1 MDDATKATEK
11 VTKTVVVKKCLMK
24 MLRPDL
30 LPYQR
35 QRLLDTIDQYTRL
48 VSRMMRRASL
58 LFLYVVVRR
67 HEDGLKP
74 PNFDDTTTYNDA
86 YWKGWLRIGLDEF
99 GQTMPVAVGVTGG
112 VHAQQLRRYFDE
124 VSAWLGTS
132 LGAEIPEDF
141 DRVLGHAA
149 ITFKTI
155 IRNGQEVHFMDK
167 LKRLC
172 KAVAP
177 GDGISGYDVLTA
189 LRNNEVPDD
198 WPEDLKQFI
207 AEARGKI
214 GLIPTTV
221 LYENT
226 DVGIVER
233 FEAAW
238 WMQLKFAGLEKRKNM
253 LAPVCKVS
261 RMHVRL
267 DATSLF
273 LLTWKC
279 LEPEEVTLL
288 KWPTKVSHPDAKDRA
303 AAKEVYTASKIA
315 HEKYRDELK
324 KYKVANP
331 SYFTL
336 GKTKPNDPETVLNN
350 EHPVPKRIKR
360 TQDMT
365 DDEVWKAVRQAREQ
379 QRDAVIAVR
388 AEIRATQEFKDATA
402 AYAEYTET
410 VHKFATALFLP
421 FNDKDSEKGWEA
433 AASVV
438 TDGVSICIM
447 YEKVTEEVPQPKPL
461 KKRRAKATTGGTE
474 LPPCDDYDPYAP
486 TATATELIGGL
497 DPGRKDIAK
506 TACIDNDGGK
516 HVWGLSRGKYYADGG
531 ILVAN
536 RQQVHRMKVMR
547 PHFLALQVNDT
558 AALRVTTSAELR
570 SYLEWNAGAEATWW
584 EVAFRRAES
593 RAKMQRYIG
602 KRKVLDRFF
611 SALRKDLK
619 SLCRPGQSPVIAY
632 GSAIL
637 SMASTGRGEAAV
649 PTGAAF
655 KACQR
660 AFGSQAVHIEWEYKT
675 TKVSWET
682 RGPKEMAYKRYD
694 PVTGKEHL
702 HHTAAKRP
710 PLVVAGELEAFRAA
724 KQRMADKAKR
734 RRGGSVAVPHVY
746 AACRKRQRLALTR
759 NPEEAPHYTE
769 CRELRFCPE
778 TRLFRGRDAG
788 SALAIAGLHR
798 LKLMGLG
805 RPTAFRCIRAEAPAP
820 A

>member
-1 MDDATKATEK
+1 MEK

-24 MLRPDL
+24 ALRPDL
-30 LPYQR
+30 LPFQKR
-35 QRLLDTIDQYTRL
+35 RLLDTIDQYTRL

-58 LFLYVVVRR
+58 MFLYAVIRR
-67 HEDGLKP
+67 HEEGLRP
-74 PNFDDTTTYNDA
+74 SDFDDKKTYNDA

-99 GQTMPVAVGVTGG
+99 GQTMPIAIGVTGTA
-112 VHAQQLRRYFDE
+112 HAQQLQRYFDE
-124 VSAWLGTS
+124 VRVWLGTS
-132 LGAEIPEDF
+132 LGEEIPEDF

-149 ITFKTI
+149 TTFKTI

-172 KAVAP
+172 KAMAP
-177 GDGISGYDVLTA
+177 GEGISGYDVLTA
-189 LRNNEVPDD
+189 LRKNEVPDD
-198 WPEDLKQFI
+198 WPEDLKQFVV
-207 AEARGKI
+207 EARGKI
-214 GLIPTTV
+214 GLKPATV

-226 DVGIVER
+226 SIGIVER
-233 FEAAW
+233 FETAW

-253 LAPVCKVS
+253 MAPVCKVS

-267 DATSLF
+267 DATSLY

-279 LEPEEVTLL
+279 LEPEEVTRL
-288 KWPTKVSHPDAKDRA
+288 KMPTKASHPDAKVRA
-303 AAKEVYTASKIA
+303 AAKVEYEARKKA
-315 HEKYRDELK
+315 HEEYRTRLRDFK
-324 KYKVANP
+324 IANP

-336 GKTKPNDPETVLNN
+336 GKTKPVDPETVLNE
-350 EHPVPKRIKR
+350 EHPVPSRIKR

-365 DDEVWKAVRQAREQ
+365 DDEVWKVVYRAREQ
-379 QRDAVIAVR
+379 ERNAVIEVR
-388 AEIRATQEFKDATA
+388 AGIRATPEFKEADATYV
-402 AYAEYTET
+402 AYTKT
-410 VHKFATALFLP
+410 VHKFATALFRP
-421 FNDKDSEKGWEA
+421 FDDKDRKKGWEA

-447 YEKVTEEVPQPKPL
+447 YEKVSWEVPQPKPL
-461 KKRRAKATTGGTE
+461 KKHRAKATAGDTD
-474 LPPCDDYDPYAP
+474 LPPCDDYDPFAS
-486 TATATELIGGL
+486 TATATELIAGL
-497 DPGRKDIAK
+497 DPGRKDLAK
-506 TACIDNDGGK
+506 VACIDNDGKK

-536 RQQVHRMKVMR
+536 RQQCHRMQVMR
-547 PHFLALQVNDT
+547 PHFTALQVNDL

-570 SYLEWNAGAEATWW
+570 SYLEWNAGVEATWW
-584 EVAFRRAES
+584 AVVFRRAES

-611 SALRKDLK
+611 SALNKELK
-619 SLCRPGQSPVIAY
+619 ALCRPGQSPVVAY

-649 PTGAAF
+649 PTGTTF
-655 KACQR
+655 KSCQR
-660 AFGSQAVHIEWEYKT
+660 AFGSKAVHIEWEYKT

-682 RGPKEMAYKRYD
+682 RKPKEMAYKRYD
-694 PVTGKEHL
+694 PVTGKEYL

-710 PLVVAGELEAFRAA
+710 PLVVPGELEAFRAA
-724 KQRMADKAKR
+724 KLRFANKAKR
-734 RRGGSVAVPHVY
+734 RRGGTV
-746 AACRKRQRLALTR
+746 QLDAL
-759 NPEEAPHYTE
+759 NYNQDEAPHYNE

-778 TRLFRGRDAG
+778 TRLFRGRDAA
-788 SALAIAGLHR
+788 SAFAIAGLHH

-805 RPTAFRCIRAEAPAP
+805 RPTAFRCIKAEPAAPAVAP